1 MGVPKG
7 DFIGF
12 TFNGVHSSE
21 LGILRVSDG
30 SRYDKDLLPT
40 IRDRVVPVP
49 GGDGSYYFG
58 SDYTQKSFNFN
69 IAFDSMTERQMRK
82 LQTLFGSRKLHR
94 LIFDELPFK
103 YYMVKVANP
112 PKLKYICFDEG
123 GQRIYKGE
131 GSLSFDAFF
140 PFARSVHKY
149 LDQYPAGV
157 SRNIEQWGPASRML
171 STQGTYDRPGTSIK
185 IYNAGDIETDWFA
198 YFALSSSGSLIS
210 RVAIGDRFLSFKTID
225 RKLNQADNYIRI
237 SSQRNLIEGGIV
249 VNNDISSFRPT
260 GSLYNKFIEAGSF
273 FKIPVFEEDTELNF
287 ISNGAR
293 CDGLEYDYL
302 YF

>member
-103 YYMVKVANP
+103 YYMVKVAGS

-123 GQRIYKGE
+123 DQRIYKGE
-131 GSLSFDAFF
+131 GSLSFNAFF
-140 PFARSVHKY
+140 PFARSVHKF
-149 LDQYPAGV
+149 LNQYP
-157 SRNIEQWGPASRML
+157 SEQYPNKNEWSAASRML
-171 STQGTYDRPGTSIK
+171 SAKGTYDSPGTSIK
-185 IYNAGDIETDWFA
+185 LHNAGDVEADWFA
-198 YFALSSSGSLIS
+198 YFALSSSGSLID
-210 RVAIGDRFLSFKTID
+210 RVAVGNGFLSFKTID
-225 RKLNQADNYIRI
+225 KKLNQGDNYIRI
-237 SSQRNLIEGGIV
+237 SSQRNLIEGGLV
-249 VNNDISSFRPT
+249 VNDEVSSFQPT
-260 GSLYNKFIEAGSF
+260 GSLYNKFIKAGSF
-273 FKIPVFEEDTELNF
+273 FKIPVFEEDTALNF
-287 ISNGAR
+287 ISDGVR

>member
-30 SRYDKDLLPT
+30 SRYDNDLLPT
-40 IRDRVVPVP
+40 IRDRVIPVP

-58 SDYTQKSFNFN
+58 SDYTQKTFNFN

-112 PKLKYICFDEG
+112 PKLRYICFDEG

-131 GSLSFDAFF
+131 GSLSFEAFF
-140 PFARSVHKY
+140 PFARSVHKF
-149 LDQYPAGV
+149 LDQYP
-157 SRNIEQWGPASRML
+157 SEQYPNKNEWAAASRML
-171 STQGTYDRPGTSIK
+171 PTKGTYDSPGTSIK
-185 IYNAGDIETDWFA
+185 LYNAGDLETDWFA
-198 YFALSSSGSLIS
+198 YFALSSSGSSIS
-210 RVAIGDRFLSFKTID
+210 RVAIGDKFLSFKTID
-225 RKLNQADNYIRI
+225 RKLNQRDNYIRI
-237 SSQRNLIEGGIV
+237 SSQRNLIEGGVV
-249 VNNDISSFRPT
+249 VNNDISTFQPT
-260 GSLYNKFIEAGSF
+260 GSLYNRFIEAGSF
-273 FKIPVFEEDTELNF
+273 FKIPVFEEDTKLNF
-287 ISNGAR
+287 VSVGAR